1 MRYLLFSILVIL
13 AIGFFAVPDAF
24 AMTYPAHIEILPSAS
39 ASHVS
44 VTVQNAA
51 GSSTPRCEK
60 TNECFI
66 PSMVTIDVGG
76 TVTWENVD
84 NAAHT
89 VTSGTAF
96 DADSVGKVWDS
107 GIMLIGGAPFS
118 YTFDAVGTYPYFCMI
133 HPWMQGT
140 VMVQAT
146 LAEMEKEMAEEEM
159 MESER
164 ETMVSEMQ
172 QQAKGGG
179 CLIATATFGSEL
191 APQVQ
196 FLRELRDNTVLQ
208 TESGTSFMA
217 GFNQFYYSFSPTI
230 ADYERENPE
239 FKEAVKI
246 ALTPLLTSLTLL
258 QYADI
263 DSESEMLGYGIGIIL
278 LNIGMY
284 FVAPAVL
291 IMTVR
296 KRI

>member
-208 TESGTSFMA
+208 ASQTRSQCQHTA
-217 GFNQFYYSFSPTI
+217 
-230 ADYERENPE
+230 
-239 FKEAVKI
+239 KV
-246 ALTPLLTSLTLL
+246 
-258 QYADI
+258 
-263 DSESEMLGYGIGIIL
+263 
-278 LNIGMY
+278 
-284 FVAPAVL
+284 
-291 IMTVR
+291 
-296 KRI
+296 